1 MAFDT
6 SVACAQQVSPLLAR
20 CLTAGPDPNLHGW
33 SGRPKRL
40 AYWDPIT
47 LIRLMHSTTVAPRP
61 VSRRPLAN
69 AALRLNLDPLR
80 GALFV
85 LMVFSVSRLHQYH
98 PLLASLRP
106 LLLLVAFTGL
116 YAFLNPGKIAA
127 ENLQLKPPRQVMA
140 IAVWAC
146 LSAPFGISLGGSA
159 KYILDEFSK
168 AILLCLIVMVAIRNS
183 RDLLTI
189 IWGYVA
195 GCAVLSFFSLFVF
208 GMKKAADSDVAR
220 LQGGM
225 ATFDANDVGLV
236 LLIGL
241 ALSLLT
247 YQISGKRGRLV
258 SGFTILGIG
267 GALARSGSRGA
278 FVGLVAFG
286 IGLMVML
293 RSVPITKR
301 LGFMFATLLG
311 LVIAAPSGY
320 WDQMSTLAS
329 PTKDYNWSATDGR
342 KAVAERGLG
351 YMLGYPLF
359 GLGINN
365 FWRAECFMSD
375 KAVNRVVGT
384 GIRCTPPH
392 NSYLQAGAETGIPG
406 FLLWTTLVF
415 TGITGGNRLRKRLP
429 KTWERGDPEQRFL
442 YFASMYLP
450 LAMISF
456 AVTSF
461 FLTFAW
467 VDMVYMVTA
476 MITGL
481 YACVAAKLPNLQPG
495 VSRALQR
502 GRMTKRG
509 RPLPSAP

>member
-1 MAFDT
+1 MSPPPVT
-6 SVACAQQVSPLLAR
+6 SA
-20 CLTAGPDPNLHGW
+20 
-33 SGRPKRL
+33 
-40 AYWDPIT
+40 
-47 LIRLMHSTTVAPRP
+47 APRP
-61 VSRRPLAN
+61 GRRRPLAS

-80 GALFV
+80 GALFM
-85 LMVFSVSRLHQYH
+85 LMVMSVSRLHQYH
-98 PLLASLRP
+98 PFIAKLRP

-116 YAFLNPGKIAA
+116 YAFLSPKKISA
-127 ENLQLKPPRQVMA
+127 ENLQLKPARLVMA

-146 LSAPFGISLGGSA
+146 LSAPFGISLGGSG

-168 AILLCLIVMVAIRNS
+168 TILLSLILVVAIRNP

-195 GCAVLSFFSLFVF
+195 GCAVLSYFSLFVF
-208 GMKKAADSDVAR
+208 GMRKAADSEVAR

-225 ATFDANDVGLV
+225 ATFDANDIGLV

-247 YQISGKRGRLV
+247 FQVSGKHGKLV

-278 FVGLVAFG
+278 FVGLIAFG
-286 IGLMVML
+286 IGLLVML

-301 LGFMFATLLG
+301 LGFMFATLFALA
-311 LVIAAPSGY
+311 IAAPPGY
-320 WDQMSTLAS
+320 WDQMKTLAS
-329 PTKDYNWSATDGR
+329 PTKDYNWDAPDGR
-342 KAVAERGLG
+342 RAVAERGLG
-351 YMLGYPLF
+351 YMLGYPIF

-365 FWRAECFMSD
+365 FWRAECFMSE
-375 KAVNRVVGT
+375 KAANRIVGH

-392 NSYLQAGAETGIPG
+392 NSYLQAGAEMGIPG
-406 FLLWTTLVF
+406 FFLWTTLVF
-415 TGITGGNRLRKRLP
+415 SGIVGTNRLRRKLP
-429 KTWERGDPEQRFL
+429 RSWERGDPEQRFL
-442 YFASMYLP
+442 YLTSMYLP
-450 LAMISF
+450 LAMVAF

-467 VDMVYMVTA
+467 VDMVYMITA
-476 MITGL
+476 MTTGL
-481 YACVAAKLPNLQPG
+481 YACVAAKLPTLQPD

-502 GRMTKRG
+502 GRMRRGG
-509 RPLPSAP
+509 RPLPATP

>member
-1 MAFDT
+1 MNPTPT
-6 SVACAQQVSPLLAR
+6 S
-20 CLTAGPDPNLHGW
+20 TA
-33 SGRPKRL
+33 
-40 AYWDPIT
+40 
-47 LIRLMHSTTVAPRP
+47 APRP
-61 VSRRPLAN
+61 VGRRPLVSAV
-69 AALRLNLDPLR
+69 LRLNLDPLR
-80 GALFV
+80 GALFA

-98 PLLASLRP
+98 PLIAKLRP

-127 ENLQLKPPRQVMA
+127 ENLRLKPPRLVMA
-140 IAVWAC
+140 VAIWAC

-168 AILLCLIVMVAIRNS
+168 AILLCLILMVSIRNP

-189 IWGYVA
+189 IWGYVV
-195 GCAVLSFFSLFVF
+195 GCAVLSYFSLFIF
-208 GMKKAADSDVAR
+208 GMKKSADSEMAR

-247 YQISGKRGRLV
+247 FQISQKNGKLV

-286 IGLMVML
+286 IGLLFML
-293 RSVPITKR
+293 RSIPITKR
-301 LGFMFATLLG
+301 LGFMFAT
-311 LVIAAPSGY
+311 VFAIAIAAPPGY
-320 WDQMSTLAS
+320 WQQMKTIAS
-329 PTKDYNWSATDGR
+329 PTKDYNWDAPDGR
-342 KAVAERGLG
+342 RAVAERGLG
-351 YMLGYPLF
+351 YMLGYPIF

-365 FWRAECFMSD
+365 FWRAECFMSE
-375 KAVNRVVGT
+375 KVTNRIVGK

-406 FLLWTTLVF
+406 FFLWTTLVF
-415 TGITGGNRLRKRLP
+415 TGITGANRLRRRLP
-429 KTWERGDPEQRFL
+429 KAWERGDPEQRFL
-442 YFASMYLP
+442 YLASMYLP
-450 LAMISF
+450 LAMVSF

-495 VSRALQR
+495 ISRALQR
-502 GRMTKRG
+502 GRMAKRG